1 MNRRPLC
8 ELMQEKSLVN
18 VTDTELAQNLSQV
31 GLLAELILFT
41 LLLQQANRLNIAA
54 ENRFVLE

>member
-1 MNRRPLC
+1 
-8 ELMQEKSLVN
+8 MQEKSLVN

-31 GLLAELILFT
+31 GLLAELILFA